1 MKKLSII
8 LGILLT
14 VVACKTVYVPVPS
27 TTSTTVNVKDSV
39 ALHIKDSVRLIERS
53 VYKDYT
59 GLLDTLSISLEKAS
73 MRAWADTSRNLI
85 AGELKTEPVEE
96 KTKIVYRDR
105 LVYKDSVRIEEK
117 PVPYEVEK
125 LVKYTPWYSKVLSS
139 IGIISILTISSNR
152 ARFDVDSMSIR
163 ARFDVDS
170 TSNLLLFLLLLSLC
184 SCYR

>member
-1 MKKLSII
+1 MKKLTII

-39 ALHIKDSVRLIERS
+39 ALHIKDSVRLIEKS

-73 MRAWADTSRNLI
+73 MKAWADTSRNII

-96 KTKIVYRDR
+96 KTKIIYKTKVE
-105 LVYKDSVRIEEK
+105 YKDSLVYVEK
-117 PVPYEVEK
+117 PVPVEVEK
-125 LVKYTPWYSKVLSS
+125 EVKYVPWYHKFLSGV
-139 IGIISILTISSNR
+139 GIISILTLLGFVGFKIWKLRRTKSL
-152 ARFDVDSMSIR
+152 SI
-163 ARFDVDS
+163 FKKP
-170 TSNLLLFLLLLSLC
+170 
-184 SCYR
+184 